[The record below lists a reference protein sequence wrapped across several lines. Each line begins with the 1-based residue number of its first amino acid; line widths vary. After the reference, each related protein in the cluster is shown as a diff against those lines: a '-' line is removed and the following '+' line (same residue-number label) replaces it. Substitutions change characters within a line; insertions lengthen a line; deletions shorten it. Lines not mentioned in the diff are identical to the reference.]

1 MTRRGSDSDDRQRR
15 GRHAAKRVRNVAPPE
30 LPVDDVRA
38 ARTVVAAPN
47 HSRRKSLA
55 ALVVLVLL
63 VLAGVVPAFGVWSVF
78 LRSESDVAAGK
89 PVTVEIPQGS
99 GTAAI
104 ARILADA
111 GVIENASYFRLRAR
125 YEGIDQALK
134 PGVYELMTGMPYTDV
149 VNRLMK
155 GIPIEYSEVT
165 IPEGYTVKQIAERL
179 EAEAGIPAADFTRI
193 ASTEAA
199 SFAAERP
206 YLADIK
212 NGTLEGYLFPKRY
225 RIVKGST
232 ARDVVELMLKQFDT
246 EMAEVDLA
254 FATSKSLTKHDIV
267 IIASMVEREAQVA
280 AERPL
285 VSSVIYNRLK
295 QGMKLQIDATIK
307 YLLPGGSPRVT
318 YSDLEID
325 SPYNTYRYA
334 GLPVGP
340 IASPGLDSLKAAA
353 APADTEYLYY
363 VLTGEDGSHTFTE
376 TYAEFLRAK
385 NR

>member
-1 MTRRGSDSDDRQRR
+1 MTRRGTDSDARR
-15 GRHAAKRVRNVAPPE
+15 KGRHAARPARTAMPSNAP
-30 LPVDDVRA
+30 LDDVRS
-38 ARTVVAAPN
+38 ARIVAAAPN

-63 VLAGVVPAFGVWSVF
+63 VLAVVVPAFGVWSVF
-78 LRSESDVAAGK
+78 LRTENDVAAGK

-111 GVIENASYFRLRAR
+111 AVIENASYFRLRAR
-125 YEGIDQALK
+125 YEGIDQDLK
-134 PGVYELMTGMPYTDV
+134 PGEYELMTGMPYSDV

-155 GIPIEYSEVT
+155 GIPVEYTDVT
-165 IPEGYTVKQIAERL
+165 IPEGYTVKQIAARL
-179 EAEAGIPAADFTRI
+179 ETEAGIPAAEFAQI
-193 ASTEAA
+193 ATTDAA
-199 SFAAERP
+199 SFAAARP
-206 YLADIK
+206 YLADVK

-232 ARDVVELMLKQFDT
+232 ARDVVELMLKQFDA

-254 FATSKSLTKHDIV
+254 FATSKNLTKHDVV

-295 QGMKLQIDATIK
+295 QGMLLQIDATVK
-307 YLLPGGSPRVT
+307 YLLPEGTTRVL
-318 YSDLEID
+318 YADLEID
-325 SPYNTYRYA
+325 SPYNTYKYP

-353 APADTEYLYY
+353 APADTKYLYY
-363 VLTGEDGSHTFTE
+363 VLTGEDGSHTFAE

-385 NR
+385 NQ